1 MNTGKRIGEAA
12 TLTGLSA
19 HALRQWHRRYDIGPS
34 FNSGGGQRRYS
45 DYDIERIRRIDQL
58 RQQGFSLA
66 TLAEWP
72 MASLRQHTER
82 DQRRQV
88 IGWTGRHYSAFAA
101 QIPQADFV
109 PSDALSKRPPGA
121 DVWVI
126 ECPTLT
132 DDQLDELPAAG
143 NALSILWYDYANRR
157 QLTHLEQLGY
167 ECHRGTP
174 TAPWLLGR
182 LGKLSPGVSGFSLEE
197 LTTLMAIKPSLNC
210 ECPNHL
216 AGILHELTL
225 FAQYSLECATS
236 DDRDAELHQDI
247 FNHIQTSQRSV
258 LSALQAVVLAE
269 HDSSRLTSGKKT
281 GLSRLENSP

>member
-34 FNSGGGQRRYS
+34 FNSDGGQRRYS
-45 DYDIERIRRIDQL
+45 DQDIERIRRIDLL

-72 MASLRQHTER
+72 MPSLRQHTER
-82 DQRRQV
+82 DQRRLV
-88 IGWTGRHYSAFAA
+88 IGWTGRLYSTFAA

-109 PSDALSKRPPGA
+109 CSNALTKRPPAA
-121 DVWVI
+121 DVWVV

-132 DDQLDELPAAG
+132 DDQLDELPDSHAD
-143 NALSILWYDYANRR
+143 LSILWYEYANRR
-157 QLTHLEQLGY
+157 QLTHLDRLGY
-167 ECHRGTP
+167 ECHKGKP
-174 TAPWLLGR
+174 TTRWLLDR
-182 LGKLSPGVSGFSLEE
+182 LGKLTPGAEGFSLEE
-197 LTTLMAIKPSLNC
+197 LTLLKKIKPALNC

-236 DDRDAELHQDI
+236 DDKDAELHQDI
-247 FNHIQTSQRSV
+247 FNHIQHSQRSV
-258 LSALQAVVLAE
+258 LFALQAVVLAE
-269 HDSSRLTSGKKT
+269 ELDIGM
-281 GLSRLENSP
+281 LSTT

>member
-34 FNSGGGQRRYS
+34 FNSGGGQRRYN
-45 DYDIERIRRIDQL
+45 DQDIERIQRIDLL

-82 DQRRQV
+82 SQRRLV
-88 IGWTGRHYSAFAA
+88 IGWNGRHYSAVAA

-109 PSDALSKRPPGA
+109 PSANLRKRPPGA
-121 DVWVI
+121 DVWVV

-132 DDQLDELPAAG
+132 DDQLDELPDSREE
-143 NALSILWYDYANRR
+143 LSIFWYEYANRR
-157 QLTHLEQLGY
+157 QLTHLNRLGY
-167 ECHRGTP
+167 ECHKGTP
-174 TAPWLLGR
+174 TTRWLLDR
-182 LGKLSPGVSGFSLEE
+182 LGKLTPGAGGFSLDE
-197 LTTLMAIKPSLNC
+197 LSFLMKIKPSLNC

-225 FAQYSLECATS
+225 FAQYSLECAIS
-236 DDRDAELHQDI
+236 EDKDAELHQDI

-258 LSALQAVVLAE
+258 LSALQAIVLAE
-269 HDSSRLTSGKKT
+269 QLDIGI
-281 GLSRLENSP
+281 LSTN